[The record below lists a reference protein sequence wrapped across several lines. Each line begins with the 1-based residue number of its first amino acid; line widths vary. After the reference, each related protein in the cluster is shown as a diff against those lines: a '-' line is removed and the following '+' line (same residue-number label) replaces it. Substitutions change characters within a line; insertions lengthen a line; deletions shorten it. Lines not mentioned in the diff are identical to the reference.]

1 MANIGFRLNKGK
13 KIDDKGKE
21 YPIYF
26 RYTLGRK
33 LDFNASIKFRVSFS
47 DWDSA
52 KQRIRNRTHMHHRHM
67 ANELMERLT
76 VYFREWHNENLK
88 KGTQP
93 SYKEV
98 RKYFNEYFNAPDQ
111 PEKITLWRYIDQ
123 IIKSPET
130 RKKLT
135 AGSLKNYTLT
145 KNFLLRFHNE
155 VYRFDFEDISL
166 DWYNDFVEWS
176 EKQGLSKNY
185 IGKHIK
191 TLKTFLNRA
200 LEDKVT
206 TNNAHKSRRFI
217 TLREDTNHIYLD
229 KSELNNLWKLDLT
242 GRPELARDL
251 FLVGAWT
258 GLRVSDFNNLT
269 TENIIHVSGNEL
281 LKVRAQ
287 KTSKTVAIPL
297 HPIVKAILNKYNG
310 TPPRMPEQ
318 HINRHIKEVCK
329 LAGIVDPERKEQ
341 TRGGKGISKK
351 VAKSQLVTNHTARR
365 SFCTNAYLSGLET
378 LDIMAISGHTTEKN
392 FLKYIKAT
400 PEQKALKMASN
411 SFFNDGVLSKVY

>member
-13 KIDDKGKE
+13 KIEDKGKE

-33 LDFNASIKFRVSFS
+33 LDFNASIKFKTSFR
-47 DWDSA
+47 DWDPVR
-52 KQRIRNRTHMHHRHM
+52 QRIRNRTHIHHRHD

-76 VYFREWHNENLK
+76 VYFRKWHNDNLK
-88 KGTQP
+88 NGIQP
-93 SYKEV
+93 SYREV
-98 RKYFNEYFNAPDQ
+98 RKYFTTYFSPTEQ
-111 PEKITLWRYIDQ
+111 PKKITLWNYIDQ
-123 IIKSPET
+123 LIESPET
-130 RKKLT
+130 RKNLT
-135 AGSLKNYTLT
+135 KGSLRGYTLT
-145 KNFLLRFHNE
+145 KNFLMRFHNE
-155 VYRFDFEDISL
+155 VYRFDFEDINL

-206 TNNAHKSRRFI
+206 TNQSHKSRRFI

-269 TENIIHVSGNEL
+269 TDNIISVEGNEL
-281 LKVRAQ
+281 LSVKAQ
-287 KTSKTVAIPL
+287 KTSQTVVIPL
-297 HPIVKAILNKYNG
+297 HPVVKAILKKYNG

-329 LAGIVDPERKEQ
+329 LAGIADPQRKEQ

-365 SFCTNAYLSGLET
+365 SFCTNAYLSGLPT

-392 FLKYIKAT
+392 FLKYIKAS
-400 PEQKALKMASN
+400 PEQKALKMASS
-411 SFFNDGVLSKVY
+411 SFFNDGVLSKVN